1 MIHIHEYRLK
11 ACVFSPFL
19 AMVDV
24 VNAES
29 LTLLVKCLFVAAL
42 LGAFGGTV
50 KKIEPEVVVPVTRVI
65 EGTDGNLYEVGY
77 DFTATQAE
85 GAEWTA
91 PRVHVQG
98 QPRLSVWG
106 YNVQGQKGD
115 LSVPEQLKFLG

>member
-1 MIHIHEYRLK
+1 
-11 ACVFSPFL
+11 
-19 AMVDV
+19 MVDV

-50 KKIEPEVVVPVTRVI
+50 KRVEPTLVVTVTRVMQ
-65 EGTDGNLYEVGY
+65 GSDGNLYEVGY

-91 PRVHVQG
+91 PRVHVEG
-98 QPRLSVWG
+98 QPRVSVWG
-106 YNVQGQKGD
+106 YQVQGPKGA
-115 LSVPEQLKFLG
+115 LPFPEQLKFLG